1 MCSLIFEQVFPV
13 LLNLS
18 WTRTLLRIKD
28 NILPRFLTFYSPL
41 VSLVSTKLIKRSRT
55 ISSKVG
61 YHTLDHSS
69 NITAYYRLS
78 V

>member
-18 WTRTLLRIKD
+18 WTRSLLRIED

>member
-18 WTRTLLRIKD
+18 WTRTLLRIED

-41 VSLVSTKLIKRSRT
+41 VSLVSTKLSKRSRT

-61 YHTLDHSS
+61 YYTLDHSS